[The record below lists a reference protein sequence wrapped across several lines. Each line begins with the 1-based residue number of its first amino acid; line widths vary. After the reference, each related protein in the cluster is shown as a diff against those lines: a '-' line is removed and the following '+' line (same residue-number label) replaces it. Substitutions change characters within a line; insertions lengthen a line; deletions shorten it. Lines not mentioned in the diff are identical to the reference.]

1 MSDDPELEPSER
13 SAIVASGGICVPI
26 ELLNVGPWVW
36 PESIDRYMWDL
47 MTRPTQGD
55 AIRQIVGSLEA
66 GSLKAR
72 LAVEWADEIGQPDSW
87 SVSALLPVF
96 SASRGAIRYL
106 TPYSLIGSGE
116 LNLGIIRDSGQGRRF
131 QYRARMR
138 HRWASLRLAVGDWIS
153 GARAAQ
159 RRARP
164 DTEDEDGDW

>member
-13 SAIVASGGICVPI
+13 SAIVASGGICVPMSMS
-26 ELLNVGPWVW
+26 EVGTPAGGW
-36 PESIDRYMWDL
+36 PESMQSYMWDL
-47 MTRPTQGD
+47 MTRPTQGE
-55 AIRQIVGSLEA
+55 AICQIVGSLEA

-87 SVSALLPVF
+87 SVSASLPVF
-96 SASRGAIRYL
+96 SASSGGVQYVTPPGLTVGAD
-106 TPYSLIGSGE
+106 GSV
-116 LNLGIIRDSGQGRRF
+116 SGYIATWPKPRHRHL
-131 QYRARMR
+131 R
-138 HRWASLRLAVGDWIS
+138 HRWASLRLTVGDWIS